1 MHFPQPSARARFQRV
16 EKRVRKE
23 LKHSIAGPIRFAQ
36 RATGQPV
43 PRDDRSRWRRFV
55 DSSELV
61 GVEHRLHLEIPM
73 ESGRTLWL
81 TLDIGP
87 ASRGPH
93 PVCLGLELRASTVLH
108 LPALCFCRPRLCFE
122 GGNETL
128 NAALQGDRDLLRQL
142 RGLLKHSY
150 HAGAMAIGGR
160 DAFLATS
167 SLSDGQPVL
176 LASTVP
182 QETWGGFVLR
192 LGLVEFLRVV
202 DRVEQRATE
211 VLGAE
216 ALGPVRSADGLER
229 GLRTK
234 LDGLFRQVFDC

>member
-23 LKHSIAGPIRFAQ
+23 LKQSIAGPIRYAQ
-36 RATGQPV
+36 RATGQPP
-43 PRDDRSRWRRFV
+43 PRDDRSRWHRFV
-55 DSSELV
+55 ESSELV
-61 GVEHRLHLEIPM
+61 GVEHRLHLEVPLD
-73 ESGRTLWL
+73 SGRTLWL

-87 ASRGPH
+87 APRGSY

-108 LPALCFCRPRLCFE
+108 LPALILNRPRLRFE

-128 NAALQGDRDLLRQL
+128 NAALQRDRDLLRQL
-142 RGLLKHSY
+142 RGLLKHGY

-160 DAFLATS
+160 AAFLATS
-167 SLSDGQPVL
+167 HLADGQPVL
-176 LASTVP
+176 LVSTMP
-182 QETWGGFVLR
+182 QEIWGGFVLR
-192 LGLVEFLRVV
+192 LGLAEFLELV

-216 ALGPVRSADGLER
+216 AIAPDRSADALEPELR
-229 GLRTK
+229 GK
-234 LDGLFRQVFDC
+234 LGALFQQVFDS